1 MFDQR
6 ENYITCSN
14 LHNLGTLRT
23 IHFQILIDEL
33 SLPLKV
39 DIRKQKW
46 NNIMKRLAIL
56 LILIAGCFALR
67 AQTGLFNLSY
77 AIPIEEADSLLT
89 QIDFYTPNFND
100 NLVRYYPKTSSY
112 VEAIL
117 VFVEPKTRRIVGWFI
132 KYSPDNS
139 EEDDAYILQTLQ
151 ELHGKT
157 NQYDEE
163 TQQLIWFL
171 STTRSVHIM
180 YADDNSLTVLYYDA
194 HFPELFHIPGS
205 PALIEKPE
213 TDGSNPPKD
222 TNPPSAEQ
230 DAR

>member
-39 DIRKQKW
+39 DIIMQKW

-117 VFVEPKTRRIVGWFI
+117 VFVEPKTRRMVGWFI

-194 HFPELFHIPGS
+194 HFPELFHIPNILV
-205 PALIEKPE
+205 PQEEPE
-213 TDGSNPPKD
+213 TNDSNPTEKAKS
-222 TNPPSAEQ
+222 PSAEP

>member
-1 MFDQR
+1 
-6 ENYITCSN
+6 
-14 LHNLGTLRT
+14 
-23 IHFQILIDEL
+23 
-33 SLPLKV
+33 
-39 DIRKQKW
+39 
-46 NNIMKRLAIL
+46 MKRLAIL
-56 LILIAGCFALR
+56 LILIAGCFALS

-77 AIPIEEADSLLT
+77 ALPIEEADSLLT

-117 VFVEPKTRRIVGWFI
+117 VFVEPKTRRMVGWFI

-194 HFPELFHIPGS
+194 HFPELFHIPNILV
-205 PALIEKPE
+205 PQEEPE
-213 TDGSNPPKD
+213 TNDSNPTEEAKS
-222 TNPPSAEQ
+222 PSAET